1 MSDTFSQDLVKVLV
15 NYLKQVKENINMASF
30 NDYLKEIDN
39 LKQQLKTDRDNLKL
53 RIEQLY
59 NFKGFYGDN
68 FKYLTGSLHS
78 ALNSLEECVDMM
90 EGWIPVLEKDVPE
103 DMIFKSEI
111 ERKAEAFE
119 EILELSH
126 KEQWPEEFGE
136 DVYNIIDK
144 YRETGSIKTD
154 PELDKEPEDIPEEPK
169 QETIFDDS
177 KNGVEGFN
185 EFLKKLK

>member
-1 MSDTFSQDLVKVLV
+1 
-15 NYLKQVKENINMASF
+15 MASF

-103 DMIFKSEI
+103 DMIFKTEI

-154 PELDKEPEDIPEEPK
+154 PELDKEPEEIPE

>member
-90 EGWIPVLEKDVPE
+90 EGWIPVLEKGVPE